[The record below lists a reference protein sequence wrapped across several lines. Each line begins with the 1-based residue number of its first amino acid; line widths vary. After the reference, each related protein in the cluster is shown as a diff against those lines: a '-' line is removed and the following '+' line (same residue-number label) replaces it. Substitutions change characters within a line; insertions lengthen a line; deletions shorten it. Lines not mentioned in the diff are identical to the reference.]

1 MIFNITKRFGLVSI
15 FQHWL
20 MALVV
25 LGLFALG
32 WYMVDLI
39 YYDPLYNTLPFIH
52 KSIGILIALIF
63 LFWVAWNW
71 FSPAPEPLQGSSRFE
86 IIASR
91 LMHSVL
97 NILLALIVLS
107 GYLISTADG
116 SGIDVFN
123 LFAVPATVTGIPQQ
137 EDFAG
142 LIHEYLAYILIGL
155 VLVHAAAALKH
166 HFVDRDNSL
175 RRMLGIG

>member
-1 MIFNITKRFGLVSI
+1 MILNTTKHFGLVSI
-15 FQHWL
+15 FLHWL
-20 MALVV
+20 MAAVV

-32 WYMVDLI
+32 WYMVDLT
-39 YYDPLYNTLPFIH
+39 YYDSLYNTLPAIH
-52 KSIGILIALIF
+52 KSVGMLVALVF
-63 LFWVAWNW
+63 LFRIVWLRV
-71 FSPAPEPLQGSSRFE
+71 SPAPEPLQGSSRFE

-91 LMHSVL
+91 LMHA
-97 NILLALIVLS
+97 ILYILIALIILS

-123 LFAVPATVTGIPQQ
+123 VFAVPATITGIPQQ
-137 EDFAG
+137 EDIAG